1 MDPIQKV
8 INFIGTVPKGILA
21 VVILVLGFVFIV
33 YNDPPKTVCDSQL
46 ELFKQNQK
54 EFLYSRPGLN
64 KTTQGPLFPEMYE
77 LCKTDNSPGG
87 CFEFFVRL
95 KKFNQDLDNIP
106 RQCSETIQTEPVVRS
121 VMLSS
126 MRLMAEISW
135 GDRGPASINRR
146 NGWLDTSDLSLY
158 CGLRKQA
165 DRVYGKESIGEWQDR
180 TLNGLPGV
188 ESLEPDQALQKS
200 LFATPCAAYR

>member
-1 MDPIQKV
+1 MSPIQK
-8 INFIGTVPKGILA
+8 IITFIGTVPKPIIA
-21 VVILVLGFVFIV
+21 VVVLMLGFAFIV

-64 KTTQGPLFPEMYE
+64 GTQQGALFGELYS
-77 LCKTDNSPGG
+77 LCKADNSPGG
-87 CFEFFVRL
+87 CFEYFVRL

-106 RQCSETIQTEPVVRS
+106 HQCSETAKSESLLRT

-126 MRLMAEISW
+126 MKLMVQISW
-135 GDRGPASINRR
+135 GDRGPASTNRR
-146 NGWLDTSDLSLY
+146 NGWLDASDLSLF
-158 CGLRKQA
+158 CDLRQQA
-165 DRVYGKESIGEWQDR
+165 DRILGKETVSEWQTK
-180 TLNGLPGV
+180 TLNNLPGV
-188 ESLEPDQALQKS
+188 ETLDAEQTLQRS